1 MPPTTDQFE
10 PGQRIIVTQQIP
22 QRERVWTTRAECTVV
37 RFEQQTTGSWFA
49 GSKDDR
55 LWLDRLL
62 VRKDDGEQV
71 MFVLDQ
77 YTHVRLVA
85 EPEASLAPDDEA
97 TEDAQ
102 AVPADV
108 ESKEETT

>member
-37 RFEQQTTGSWFA
+37 RFDQQTTGSWFA

-62 VRKDDGEQV
+62 ARKDDGEQV

-85 EPEASLAPDDEA
+85 EPDASGAPDDVEPQG
-97 TEDAQ
+97 AQ
-102 AVPADV
+102 DDPADI